1 MQRRGKRL
9 SEYLNESLNAL
20 NTEYLSRGEQ
30 YVYSQKELAVFA
42 NVSRETIRKHQGEL
56 DEAISTLSLKKY
68 SLDKDSH
75 AANLKVK
82 ISKLE
87 NDLTRTIMSYEA
99 LRVQYLHV
107 ISVIVKESLDISKFI
122 RRDMAGVVECPIC
135 NRMPE
140 VRLHAMDP

>member
-9 SEYLNESLNAL
+9 SEYLNKSLNAL

-42 NVSRETIRKHQGEL
+42 SVSRETIRKHQGEL

-75 AANLKVK
+75 
-82 ISKLE
+82 
-87 NDLTRTIMSYEA
+87 
-99 LRVQYLHV
+99 
-107 ISVIVKESLDISKFI
+107 
-122 RRDMAGVVECPIC
+122 
-135 NRMPE
+135 
-140 VRLHAMDP
+140 

>member
-1 MQRRGKRL
+1 M
-9 SEYLNESLNAL
+9 
-20 NTEYLSRGEQ
+20 
-30 YVYSQKELAVFA
+30 
-42 NVSRETIRKHQGEL
+42 
-56 DEAISTLSLKKY
+56 
-68 SLDKDSH
+68 
-75 AANLKVK
+75 K

-135 NRMPE
+135 NPMPE
-140 VRLHAMDP
+140 VRLLAMDP